1 MQTSKPSVLLLE
13 DDPMILLE
21 LRRDLEELGWRVD
34 HIATSIDKARK
45 LALSANIDLAIL
57 DINVEGAP
65 SYPVA
70 EVLQRRGIPVIF
82 ITGFIGERIRTGF
95 PDAAIL
101 SKPYS
106 FVDLQ
111 HTIDHALLNPPASLA
126 TRGKAAAC
134 GGSSSKSG
142 GRTEDSGS
150 SACAGEAASGRRG

>member
-1 MQTSKPSVLLLE
+1 VQKSKPSVFLLE
-13 DDPMILLE
+13 DDPIMLLE

-34 HIATSIDKARK
+34 HIATSIDKAKK

-70 EVLQRRGIPVIF
+70 EVLQRKGIPLIF

-101 SKPYS
+101 SKPFS

-111 HTIDHALLNPPASLA
+111 HTIDHALLNAPAIL
-126 TRGKAAAC
+126 TT
-134 GGSSSKSG
+134 GGSSS
-142 GRTEDSGS
+142 
-150 SACAGEAASGRRG
+150 AASKLH